1 MTEGTILLAEDNRDD
16 EALILRTLRNRHIA
30 NEIVVVRDGVEA
42 LDYLF
47 STGQYE
53 DKPLP
58 HPIVVLLDIKMPK
71 ISGIEVLERIR
82 ADRRTR
88 KIPVVMLTSSLESQ
102 DLTRC
107 YELGVNSYV
116 RKPVDFSEFSDAVE
130 QLGLYWLLIN
140 QPPGPPDSEST

>member
-71 ISGIEVLERIR
+71 ITGIEVLERIR

-88 KIPVVMLTSSLESQ
+88 KIPVVMLTSSLENQ

-140 QPPGPPDSEST
+140 QPPGPPDSESA